1 MTAISFLPRKV
12 SVKVNPITSYA
23 KRTPL
28 KPKHEFNY
36 SVISLLNM
44 DIVDSLSVYA
54 KKGIIEDKALE
65 GFEEKVNNDVD
76 EYFDKAPI
84 FHKYNDVSAD
94 FDMVVEFFKKLSER
108 CLSNYQKQSAPIL
121 KDLLTTILQIEYM
134 VYEIPILIACQN
146 RTPAKKPF
154 AYLKQK
160 LEELKEAFIKI
171 YVNYSNNKDFNFD
184 VYKGVFVRMSNMGY
198 KEFVKFAKEDLK

>member
-1 MTAISFLPRKV
+1 MTAISFLPKKV

-36 SVISLLNM
+36 SVISLLNR
-44 DIVDSLSVYA
+44 DIVDSLSVFA
-54 KKGIIEDKALE
+54 KNGIIEDKALE

-76 EYFDKAPI
+76 EYFTKAPI
-84 FHKYNDVSAD
+84 FHKYNDVTSD
-94 FDMVVEFFKKLSER
+94 FDMIVNFFKKLSER

-160 LEELKEAFIKI
+160 LEELKEVFMRI
-171 YVNYSNNKDFNFD
+171 YVNYSNNKEFNFEI
-184 VYKGVFVRMSNMGY
+184 YKRVFVRMSNMGY

>member
-44 DIVDSLSVYA
+44 DIIDSLSVFA

-65 GFEEKVNNDVD
+65 GFEEKVNNAVD
-76 EYFDKAPI
+76 EYFNKAPI
-84 FHKYNDVSAD
+84 FHKYNDINSD
-94 FDMVVEFFKKLSER
+94 FYMIVNLFKRLSER

-121 KDLLTTILQIEYM
+121 KDLLTTIIQIEYM

-154 AYLKQK
+154 NYLKQK

-171 YVNYSNNKDFNFD
+171 YVNYSNNKEFNFD

>member
-44 DIVDSLSVYA
+44 DVIDALSVYA
-54 KKGIIEDKALE
+54 KNGIIEDKALE

-76 EYFDKAPI
+76 EYFNKAPI
-84 FHKYNDVSAD
+84 FHKYNDVSSD
-94 FDMVVEFFKKLSER
+94 FDMVVEFFNKLSER

-160 LEELKEAFIKI
+160 LEELIEVFMRI

>member
-1 MTAISFLPRKV
+1 MTAISFLPRMV
-12 SVKVNPITSYA
+12 SLKVNPITSYA

-44 DIVDSLSVYA
+44 DVVDALSIYVKKELTA
-54 KKGIIEDKALE
+54 KEGLE
-65 GFEEKVNNDVD
+65 RFEGQANKDIN
-76 EYFDKAPI
+76 EYFERSSI
-84 FHKYNDVSAD
+84 FHKYNDVNSD
-94 FDMVVEFFKKLSER
+94 FDMVVKFFKKLSER
-108 CLSNYQKQSAPIL
+108 CLSNYQKQNAPIL
-121 KDLLTTILQIEYM
+121 QDLLTTILQIEYM

-154 AYLKQK
+154 NYLKQK
-160 LEELKEAFIKI
+160 LEELKAAFMKI

-184 VYKGVFVRMSNMGY
+184 IYKGVFVRMSNMGY

>member
-36 SVISLLNM
+36 SVISLLNR
-44 DIVDSLSVYA
+44 DIVDALSVYA

-76 EYFDKAPI
+76 EYFTKAQI
-84 FHKYNDVSAD
+84 FHKYNDINSD

-160 LEELKEAFIKI
+160 LEELKKAFMKI
-171 YVNYSNNKDFNFD
+171 YVNYSNNKEFNFD

>member
-36 SVISLLNM
+36 SVISLLNR

-76 EYFDKAPI
+76 EYFNKAPI
-84 FHKYNDVSAD
+84 FHKYNDINSD
-94 FDMVVEFFKKLSER
+94 FYMIVNFFKKLSER

-160 LEELKEAFIKI
+160 LEELKKAFMQV
-171 YVNYSNNKDFNFD
+171 YVNYSNNKEFNFEI
-184 VYKGVFVRMSNMGY
+184 YKGVFVRMSNMGY
-198 KEFVKFAKEDLK
+198 KEFVKFADKP

>member
-36 SVISLLNM
+36 SVISLLNR
-44 DIVDSLSVYA
+44 DIVDALSVFA
-54 KKGIIEDKALE
+54 KNGIIEDKALE
-65 GFEEKVNNDVD
+65 GFEEKVNKDVD
-76 EYFDKAPI
+76 EYFGKAPI
-84 FHKYNDVSAD
+84 FHKHNDISED
-94 FDMVVEFFKKLSER
+94 FNMIMGFFKGLSER

-154 AYLKQK
+154 NYLKQK
-160 LEELKEAFIKI
+160 LEELKKAFMKI

-198 KEFVKFAKEDLK
+198 KEFVKFEKEDLK

>member
-44 DIVDSLSVYA
+44 DVIDALSVYA

-76 EYFDKAPI
+76 EYFKKAPI
-84 FHKYNDVSAD
+84 FHKHNDINSD
-94 FDMVVEFFKKLSER
+94 FDMIVNFFNKLSER
-108 CLSNYQKQSAPIL
+108 CLSNYQKQNAPIL
-121 KDLLTTILQIEYM
+121 KDLLTTILQIEYI

>member
-1 MTAISFLPRKV
+1 MTAISFLPIKV

-44 DIVDSLSVYA
+44 DIVDSLSVFA
-54 KKGIIEDKALE
+54 KNGLIAKEGLE
-65 GFEEKVNNDVD
+65 RFEEKVNNDINQ
-76 EYFDKAPI
+76 YFNKAPI
-84 FHKYNDVSAD
+84 FHKYNDVSSD
-94 FDMVVEFFKKLSER
+94 FDMVVEFFNKLSER
-108 CLSNYQKQSAPIL
+108 CLSNYQKQNAPIL
-121 KDLLTTILQIEYM
+121 KDLLTTILQTEYM
-134 VYEIPILIACQN
+134 IYEIPILIACQN

-160 LEELKEAFIKI
+160 LEELKKEFMRI
-171 YVNYSNNKDFNFD
+171 YVNYSNNKEFNFE
-184 VYKGVFVRMSNMGY
+184 VYKGVFSRMSNMGY

>member
-1 MTAISFLPRKV
+1 MTATSFLPRKV
-12 SVKVNPITSYA
+12 SLKVNPITSYA
-23 KRTPL
+23 KRTPI

-36 SVISLLNM
+36 SVVSLLNR
-44 DIVDSLSVYA
+44 DIVDGLSIYA
-54 KKGIIEDKALE
+54 NKGIIENKALE
-65 GFEEKVNNDVD
+65 GFEEKVNNDVN
-76 EYFDKAPI
+76 EYFSKAPI
-84 FHKYNDVSAD
+84 FHKYNDISED
-94 FDMVVEFFKKLSER
+94 FNMIVNLFNKLSER
-108 CLSNYQKQSAPIL
+108 CLSNYQKENAPIL
-121 KDLLTTILQIEYM
+121 KDLLTTILQIEYI

-154 AYLKQK
+154 NYLKQK

>member
-1 MTAISFLPRKV
+1 MTATSFLPKKV
-12 SVKVNPITSYA
+12 SLKVNPITSYA

-36 SVISLLNM
+36 SVISLLNR
-44 DIVDSLSVYA
+44 DVVDGLSIYA
-54 KKGIIEDKALE
+54 NKGIIEDKGFE
-65 GFEEKVNNDVD
+65 GFEEKVNKDVD
-76 EYFDKAPI
+76 KYFSKAPI
-84 FHKYNDVSAD
+84 FHKHNDINSD
-94 FDMVVEFFKKLSER
+94 FDMVVEFFNKLSER
-108 CLSNYQKQSAPIL
+108 CLSNYQKQNAPIL

-171 YVNYSNNKDFNFD
+171 YVNYSNNKEFNFD
-184 VYKGVFVRMSNMGY
+184 VYKGVFVIMSNMGY

>member
-44 DIVDSLSVYA
+44 DIVDALSVYV
-54 KKGIIEDKALE
+54 KKGIIKDKGLE
-65 GFEEKVNNDVD
+65 VFEEKVNNDVD
-76 EYFDKAPI
+76 EYFKKAPI
-84 FHKYNDVSAD
+84 FHKYNDINSD

-108 CLSNYQKQSAPIL
+108 CLSNYQKQNAPIL
-121 KDLLTTILQIEYM
+121 QDLLTTIFQTEYM
-134 VYEIPILIACQN
+134 IYEIPILIACQN

-154 AYLKQK
+154 DYLKKK
-160 LEELKEAFIKI
+160 LEELKNAFMKI
-171 YVNYSNNKDFNFD
+171 YVNYSNNKEFNFD
-184 VYKGVFVRMSNMGY
+184 IYKGVFVRMSNMGY

>member
-36 SVISLLNM
+36 SVISLLNR

-76 EYFDKAPI
+76 EYFNKAPI
-84 FHKYNDVSAD
+84 FHKYNDINSD
-94 FDMVVEFFKKLSER
+94 FYMIVNFFKKLSER
-108 CLSNYQKQSAPIL
+108 CLSNYQKQNAPIL
-121 KDLLTTILQIEYM
+121 KDLLTTILQIEYI

-198 KEFVKFAKEDLK
+198 KEFVKFAEEDLK

>member
-44 DIVDSLSVYA
+44 DIVDALSVYA
-54 KKGIIEDKALE
+54 KKGLIAKEGLE
-65 GFEEKVNNDVD
+65 RFEGQANKDIS
-76 EYFDKAPI
+76 EYFERSSI
-84 FHKYNDVSAD
+84 FHKYNDVTSD
-94 FDMVVEFFKKLSER
+94 FDMIVNFFKKLSER
-108 CLSNYQKQSAPIL
+108 CLSNYQKQNAPIL
-121 KDLLTTILQIEYM
+121 KDLLTTILQTEYM
-134 VYEIPILIACQN
+134 IYEIPILIACQN
-146 RTPAKKPF
+146 RTTEKKPF
-154 AYLKQK
+154 NYLKQK

-184 VYKGVFVRMSNMGY
+184 IYKGVFVRMSNMDI
-198 KEFVKFAKEDLK
+198 KNLLNLQKKI

>member
-44 DIVDSLSVYA
+44 DIVDALSVYV
-54 KKGIIEDKALE
+54 KKGIIEDKGLE
-65 GFEEKVNNDVD
+65 VFEGKVNKDINQ
-76 EYFDKAPI
+76 YFERSSI
-84 FHKYNDVSAD
+84 FHKYNDITED
-94 FDMVVEFFKKLSER
+94 FEMVVEFFKKLSER
-108 CLSNYQKQSAPIL
+108 CISNYQKQNAPIL
-121 KDLLTTILQIEYM
+121 QDLLTTILQIEYM

-160 LEELKEAFIKI
+160 LEELKKAFMQV
-171 YVNYSNNKDFNFD
+171 YVNYSNNKEFNFEI
-184 VYKGVFVRMSNMGY
+184 YKGVFSRMSNMGY
-198 KEFVKFAKEDLK
+198 KEFVKFADKP

>member
-36 SVISLLNM
+36 SVISLLNR
-44 DIVDSLSVYA
+44 DIVDSLSVFA
-54 KKGIIEDKALE
+54 KNGIIEDKALE
-65 GFEEKVNNDVD
+65 GFEEKVNNDVE
-76 EYFDKAPI
+76 EYFKKAPI
-84 FHKYNDVSAD
+84 FHKYNDINSD
-94 FDMVVEFFKKLSER
+94 FNMIVNFFKKLSER
-108 CLSNYQKQSAPIL
+108 CLSNYQKQNAQIL
-121 KDLLTTILQIEYM
+121 KDLLTTILQIEYI

-154 AYLKQK
+154 NYLKQK

>member
-1 MTAISFLPRKV
+1 MTAISFLPKKV

-36 SVISLLNM
+36 SVISLLNR
-44 DIVDSLSVYA
+44 DIVDALSVYA

-76 EYFDKAPI
+76 EYFNKAPI
-84 FHKYNDVSAD
+84 FHKYNDINSD

-171 YVNYSNNKDFNFD
+171 YVNYSNNKEFNFD

>member
-1 MTAISFLPRKV
+1 MTAISFLPRNV

-36 SVISLLNM
+36 SVISLLNR
-44 DIVDSLSVYA
+44 DVIDSLSVYA

-76 EYFDKAPI
+76 EYFNKAPI
-84 FHKYNDVSAD
+84 FHKHNDINSD
-94 FDMVVEFFKKLSER
+94 FYMIVNFFKRLSER

-121 KDLLTTILQIEYM
+121 QDLLTTIFQIEYM

-198 KEFVKFAKEDLK
+198 KEFVKFVKEDLK

>member
-36 SVISLLNM
+36 SVISLLNR
-44 DIVDSLSVYA
+44 DIVDALSVYA

-76 EYFDKAPI
+76 EYFNKAPI
-84 FHKYNDVSAD
+84 FHKYNDVTSD
-94 FDMVVEFFKKLSER
+94 FDMIVNFFKRLSER
-108 CLSNYQKQSAPIL
+108 CLSNYQKQNAPIL

-154 AYLKQK
+154 NYLKQK

-184 VYKGVFVRMSNMGY
+184 VYKGVFSRMSNMGY

>member
-1 MTAISFLPRKV
+1 MTAISFLPKKV

-23 KRTPL
+23 KKTPL

-44 DIVDSLSVYA
+44 DVIDALSVYA
-54 KKGIIEDKALE
+54 KKGIIKDKGLE
-65 GFEEKVNNDVD
+65 VFEEKVNNDVNQ
-76 EYFDKAPI
+76 YFSKAPI
-84 FHKYNDVSAD
+84 FHKHNDINSD
-94 FDMVVEFFKKLSER
+94 FDMVVKFFKKLSER
-108 CLSNYQKQSAPIL
+108 CLSNYQKQNAPIL

-134 VYEIPILIACQN
+134 IYEIPILIACQN

-154 AYLKQK
+154 NYLKQK
-160 LEELKEAFIKI
+160 LEELKEVFMRI
-171 YVNYSNNKDFNFD
+171 YVNYSNNKEFNFE
-184 VYKGVFVRMSNMGY
+184 VYRGVFVRMSNMGY

>member
-44 DIVDSLSVYA
+44 DIIDSLSVFA

-76 EYFDKAPI
+76 EYFNKAPI
-84 FHKYNDVSAD
+84 FHKYNDINSD
-94 FDMVVEFFKKLSER
+94 FYMIVNFFKKLSER

>member
-12 SVKVNPITSYA
+12 SLKVNPITSYA

-36 SVISLLNM
+36 SVISLLNR
-44 DIVDSLSVYA
+44 DIVDALSVFA

-76 EYFDKAPI
+76 EYFSKAPI
-84 FHKYNDVSAD
+84 FHKYNDINSD
-94 FDMVVEFFKKLSER
+94 FNMVVEFFKKLSER
-108 CLSNYQKQSAPIL
+108 CLSNYQKQNAPIL

-134 VYEIPILIACQN
+134 IYEIPILIACQN

-154 AYLKQK
+154 NYLKQK
-160 LEELKEAFIKI
+160 LEELKTAFIKI
-171 YVNYSNNKDFNFD
+171 YVNHSNNKDFNFD

>member
-1 MTAISFLPRKV
+1 MTAISFLPIKV
-12 SVKVNPITSYA
+12 SLKVNPITSYA

-36 SVISLLNM
+36 SVISLLNR
-44 DIVDSLSVYA
+44 DIIDALSVFA

-84 FHKYNDVSAD
+84 FHKYNDINSD

-108 CLSNYQKQSAPIL
+108 CLSNYQKQNAPIL
-121 KDLLTTILQIEYM
+121 KDLLTTILQTEYM

>member
-1 MTAISFLPRKV
+1 MTAISFLPKKV

-36 SVISLLNM
+36 SVISLLNR
-44 DIVDSLSVYA
+44 DIVDALSVYA

-76 EYFDKAPI
+76 EYFSKAPI
-84 FHKYNDVSAD
+84 FHKHNDINSD
-94 FDMVVEFFKKLSER
+94 FYMIVNFFKKLSER

>member
-44 DIVDSLSVYA
+44 DVIDALSVYA
-54 KKGIIEDKALE
+54 KKGIIKDKGLE
-65 GFEEKVNNDVD
+65 VFEEKVNNDVD
-76 EYFDKAPI
+76 KYFDKASI
-84 FHKYNDVSAD
+84 FHKYNDINSD
-94 FDMVVEFFKKLSER
+94 FDMIVNFFKKLSER

-121 KDLLTTILQIEYM
+121 QDLLTTILQIEYM

-184 VYKGVFVRMSNMGY
+184 IYKGVFVRMSNMGY

>member
-1 MTAISFLPRKV
+1 MTAISFLPKKV

-76 EYFDKAPI
+76 EYFNKAPI
-84 FHKYNDVSAD
+84 FHKYNDVNSD

>member
-44 DIVDSLSVYA
+44 DVIDALSVYA
-54 KKGIIEDKALE
+54 KKGIIKDKGLE
-65 GFEEKVNNDVD
+65 VFEEKVNNDVNQ
-76 EYFDKAPI
+76 YFSKAPI
-84 FHKYNDVSAD
+84 FHKHNDINSD
-94 FDMVVEFFKKLSER
+94 FEMVVEFFKKLSER
-108 CLSNYQKQSAPIL
+108 CLSNYQKQSVPIL

-160 LEELKEAFIKI
+160 LEELKEVFIKI
-171 YVNYSNNKDFNFD
+171 YVNYSNNKEFNFD

>member
-44 DIVDSLSVYA
+44 DIVDALSVYV
-54 KKGIIEDKALE
+54 KKGIIEDKGLE
-65 GFEEKVNNDVD
+65 VFEEKVNKDINQ
-76 EYFDKAPI
+76 YFERSSI
-84 FHKYNDVSAD
+84 FHKYNDITED

-108 CLSNYQKQSAPIL
+108 CLSNYQKQNAPIL
-121 KDLLTTILQIEYM
+121 QDLLTTILQIEYM

-154 AYLKQK
+154 DYLKKK
-160 LEELKEAFIKI
+160 LEELKNAFMKI
-171 YVNYSNNKDFNFD
+171 YVNYSNNKEFNFE
-184 VYKGVFVRMSNMGY
+184 VYKGVFIRMSNMGY

>member
-1 MTAISFLPRKV
+1 MTAISFLPIKV

-76 EYFDKAPI
+76 EYFNKAPI
-84 FHKYNDVSAD
+84 FHKYNDINSD

-108 CLSNYQKQSAPIL
+108 CLSNYQKQNAPIL
-121 KDLLTTILQIEYM
+121 KDLLTTILQIEYI

-160 LEELKEAFIKI
+160 LEELKKVFMQV
-171 YVNYSNNKDFNFD
+171 YVNYSNNKEFNFD
-184 VYKGVFVRMSNMGY
+184 VYKGVIVRMSNMGY

>member
-1 MTAISFLPRKV
+1 MTAISFLPIKV
-12 SVKVNPITSYA
+12 SVKANPITSYA

-36 SVISLLNM
+36 SVISILNR
-44 DIVDSLSVYA
+44 DIVDALSVYA
-54 KKGIIEDKALE
+54 KKGLIAKEGLE
-65 GFEEKVNNDVD
+65 RFEGQANKDIN

-84 FHKYNDVSAD
+84 FHKHNDIISD
-94 FDMVVEFFKKLSER
+94 FYMIVNFFKKLSER

-184 VYKGVFVRMSNMGY
+184 IYKGVFVRMSNMGY

>member
-1 MTAISFLPRKV
+1 MTAISFLPKKV

-44 DIVDSLSVYA
+44 DVIDALSVYA
-54 KKGIIEDKALE
+54 KKGIIKDKGLE
-65 GFEEKVNNDVD
+65 VFEEKVNNDVNQ
-76 EYFDKAPI
+76 YFSKAPI
-84 FHKYNDVSAD
+84 FHKHNDINSD
-94 FDMVVEFFKKLSER
+94 FEMVVEFFKKLSER
-108 CLSNYQKQSAPIL
+108 CLSNYQKQSVPIL

-160 LEELKEAFIKI
+160 LEELKEVFIKI
-171 YVNYSNNKDFNFD
+171 YVNYSNNKEFNFD

>member
-44 DIVDSLSVYA
+44 DVIDALSVYA
-54 KKGIIEDKALE
+54 KKGIIKDKGLE
-65 GFEEKVNNDVD
+65 VFEEKVNNDVNQ
-76 EYFDKAPI
+76 YFSKAPI
-84 FHKYNDVSAD
+84 FHKHNDINSD
-94 FDMVVEFFKKLSER
+94 FEMVVKFFKKLSER

-160 LEELKEAFIKI
+160 LEELKEVFIKI